1 MKDHPSLQKILGGT
15 SLLVML
21 LSALPAMGM
30 GGDSLTAARR
40 AYVRAQTAL
49 ADAESARVREERAHA
64 SALQDVRDAEAY
76 REENLGNYPNS
87 TLTSEQRQMRD
98 RSIEERLKGS
108 QERRSLTTQAQE
120 AASAAYHA
128 RLGERN
134 SAQLD
139 LADAEALEAARH
151 LPVEDPNFLP
161 EPIEEEDILAGLW
174 DEELGWPTGPRRST
188 SSCQS
193 GKCAARG
200 RL

>member
-1 MKDHPSLQKILGGT
+1 MKNHASLQKTLGGT

-30 GGDSLTAARR
+30 DGDTLTAART
-40 AYVRAQTAL
+40 AYAYAQTAL
-49 ADAESARVREERAHA
+49 AEAELDRVRAEREHA

-76 REENLGNYPNS
+76 REDNLRKHPNS
-87 TLTSEQRQMRD
+87 TLTPEQIEMRD
-98 RSIEERLKGS
+98 RSILDMINTW
-108 QERRSLTTQAQE
+108 QEKLTRAILAQE
-120 AASAAYHA
+120 AASEAYHA
-128 RLGERN
+128 RLRERN

-151 LPVEDPNFLP
+151 LPAEDPNFLP

-174 DEELGWPTGPRRST
+174 DEEPGWPTGPRRGA
-188 SSCQS
+188 SSCKS